1 MFYVYLISHQTDIL
15 QLKIA
20 KKSIYLKNVQ
30 KNFDC
35 GFLLIKSSFSSCPK
49 TDKFLNEIIDYGSQW
64 QLLVL
69 SPYYSIQ
76 CCLKVFV
83 SICCFTA
90 NKALRHSQYQKNHNL
105 HKCDHDLIQPSRIFQ
120 ARIGTIHLERP
131 QFAGRRGQMLLK
143 FADTVVK
150 NCRQMEAL
158 GGRVT
163 KVVADH
169 GFEFNG

>member
-1 MFYVYLISHQTDIL
+1 MF
-15 QLKIA
+15 K
-20 KKSIYLKNVQ
+20 

-35 GFLLIKSSFSSCPK
+35 GFLLIKSSFCSCPE
-49 TDKFLNEIIDYGSQW
+49 TVKFLNEIIDYGSQW

-131 QFAGRRGQMLLK
+131 QFVGRRGQITMLNL
-143 FADTVVK
+143 
-150 NCRQMEAL
+150 RP
-158 GGRVT
+158 T
-163 KVVADH
+163 KSLWCVFMDDRANVQQNLSLLYQAYLTT
-169 GFEFNG
+169 